1 LRTFIQYCSLDLPGW
16 KMINDLTVR
25 NYEHLSKDGGSG
37 HEISIIVN
45 GRTDVALRD
54 LKERIPDV
62 KYYRV
67 DQCLAS
73 AIIKSAEVTKE
84 EGETH
89 FYMTGCCTLLGHGGL
104 DIIDEVMWS
113 KIKEEKPFALNFGM
127 LPFLLPEKY
136 SHLMPHFTHN
146 FVLTMDKLQE
156 YHNRYIAFHQIH
168 EDGLSIGKNLG
179 IIGHAIQLGFFAA
192 TPDFVLTLPPYID
205 KKLTENLKN
214 QNIFE
219 EWCRARVSPGGTGAL
234 WEGEIRYATSALED
248 TRVNTYNLDG
258 LFVHR
263 GNAVTSKIWMLGHK
277 GIIE

>member
-1 LRTFIQYCSLDLPGW
+1 
-16 KMINDLTVR
+16 MINDLTVR
-25 NYEHLSKDGGSG
+25 NYEHLSKNGGSG

-73 AIIKSAEVTKE
+73 AIIKSAEVTNE

-136 SHLMPHFTHN
+136 SHLMPHFTNN

-156 YHNRYIAFHQIH
+156 YHNRYLAFHQIH
-168 EDGLSIGKNLG
+168 EDGLSIGKNRG
-179 IIGHAIQLGFFAA
+179 IKGHAIQLGFFAA
-192 TPDFVLTLPPYID
+192 TPDFVLTLPPLIY
-205 KKLTENLKN
+205 ENIAEKLKN
-214 QNIFE
+214 QYDFE
-219 EWCRARVSPGGTGAL
+219 QWVKSKKFRLDG
-234 WEGEIRYATSALED
+234 WEGEIRYSNRAIED
-248 TRVNTYNLDG
+248 TRVNTYNLNG
-258 LFVHR
+258 LFIHR
-263 GNAVTSKIWMLGHK
+263 GNAVTSEIWLLGDK
-277 GIIE
+277 GIVE